1 MKVRWFIVFL
11 VVQLFALDVNAQRSL
26 ETVSTTSPADTLMN
40 DSMKVVEDAPLDIGQ
55 NRGLFI
61 VTPDRNMQL
70 RILGSIRFLLVYDN
84 LDMVS
89 KYSFLTTEIPTGVEN
104 RLFPN
109 YFNGLSQTRLGFEV
123 TRTTELG
130 NLFVR
135 LETDFAGV
143 GSSGF
148 RIRHAYGQFRG
159 FLIGQTWSLFSQIS
173 VLPTTVTFS
182 GPTSSIS
189 TRTPQMRY
197 TFNRRPKSNF
207 AISLEYQVQDIRLP
221 DSLDVRTFPLYPNL
235 TGRFTRNFNWGHM
248 QVSGVLPAL
257 SARDSTDELYVKFG
271 WGVSIG
277 ALLKPWKKGS
287 WHLQLA
293 AGKSI
298 SRFLGDIS
306 GDVNIFLSPDGKGVL
321 PFELGYYATY
331 QHSWS
336 KKFLT
341 NLIYGRV
348 QLEELSFTPE
358 DTYSWGSTWH
368 LNTFYQPVDGAKA
381 GIEGIWGQRADKSNA
396 NGNAFRFNMIFYYDF

>member
-26 ETVSTTSPADTLMN
+26 ETVSTTSPADTLKN

-84 LDMVS
+84 IDMVS
-89 KYSFLTTEIPTGVEN
+89 KNSFLTTEIPTGVEN

-173 VLPTTVTFS
+173 VLPTTVDFG

-197 TFNRRPKSNF
+197 TFNRRTKSNF
-207 AISLEYQVQDIRLP
+207 AISLEYQVQDIRVP
-221 DSLDVRTFPLYPNL
+221 DSLDFRTFPLYPNL

-257 SARDSTDELYVKFG
+257 SARDSSDELYVKFG

-306 GDVNIFLSPDGKGVL
+306 GDVNIFLAPDGKGVL

-336 KKFLT
+336 KKFLS

>member
-1 MKVRWFIVFL
+1 MKVCWFIVFL
-11 VVQLFALDVNAQRSL
+11 VVQLFALDLLAQTSL
-26 ETVSTTSPADTLMN
+26 ETVSTNSPTDTLN
-40 DSMKVVEDAPLDIGQ
+40 TDSMKVVEDAPLDIAQ

-61 VTPDRNMQL
+61 ITPDKKMQL
-70 RILGSIRFLLVYDN
+70 RILGSIRFLVVYDN
-84 LDMVS
+84 IDLLS
-89 KYSFLTTEIPTGVEN
+89 KNSFITTEIPVGVDN

-109 YFNGLSQTRLGFEV
+109 YHNNLSQTRLGFEV
-123 TRTTELG
+123 TRKTDLG

-143 GSSGF
+143 GNF

-173 VLPTTVTFS
+173 VMPTTVAFS

-197 TFNRRPKSNF
+197 TFNRRPKSNL
-207 AISLEYQVQDIRLP
+207 AISLEYQVQDIRVP
-221 DSLDVRTFPLYPNL
+221 DSLDFRTFPLYPNL
-235 TGRFTRNFNWGHM
+235 TGRFTRKFNRGHM

-277 ALLKPWKKGS
+277 VLIKPWEKGS
-287 WHLQLA
+287 WHFQLA

-306 GDVNIFLSPDGKGVL
+306 GDVNIFLTPDGKGVL

-336 KKFLT
+336 KKLLS

-381 GIEGIWGQRADKSNA
+381 GIEGIWGTRANKS
-396 NGNAFRFNMIFYYDF
+396 GVQGSAFRFNMIFYYDF